1 MAILVDETVLIF
13 RFFFKDYSMKR
24 THKKKKSVTF
34 HYGIHMYIHN
44 GIGIKWKKIF

>member
-13 RFFFKDYSMKR
+13 RFFKR
-24 THKKKKSVTF
+24 LFNEENSKKKSVTF